1 MPKTDLHDE
10 NIAGRES
17 IPRTIDD
24 AVLKPISSQRS
35 AGEDIRKEK
44 LWVELR
50 AARPKAA
57 DPEADGWEHSLS
69 TRADWVRYRD
79 LLVNALLTR
88 TKDLEIAL
96 FLLEA
101 NARVESFAGIRDG
114 LWVLGN
120 LISLFARDGL
130 HPQPADGDFELQ
142 FGKLDWLNDKFPDV
156 ICELPLTFR
165 PDDQKNYSLNYH
177 RESRRLNGMISG
189 NEFDDAVAAGTTD
202 AYKEL
207 QSALQQACVELKN
220 LKQIAEDCYGGDVVS
235 FVTTQETLEECL
247 AVVENVLRKR
257 VPQGNGKI
265 SPKNNGPDHSIPD
278 LSQFPS
284 LASPDAW
291 TKCEQMA
298 RDGNIDAA
306 LAAMTGLAASEPNG
320 RVRFQR
326 KLLLADL
333 CLQSDRR
340 KLAASILQELNE
352 IIELHKLE
360 TWETSEIVGGVWARL
375 VRCYRD
381 RAAGTVDRDL
391 EAAFFLKLSRLDPW
405 QAIACGEPSKE
416 NQP

>member
-24 AVLKPISSQRS
+24 AVLKPISSQRP
-35 AGEDIRKEK
+35 AGEDIRNEK

-57 DPEADGWEHSLS
+57 DPETDGWEHSRS

-79 LLVNALLTR
+79 LLVNALVTR

-101 NARVESFAGIRDG
+101 NARAESFAGIRDG
-114 LWVLGN
+114 LWMLGN
-120 LISLFARDGL
+120 LITLFARDGL
-130 HPQPADGDFELQ
+130 HPQPEDGDFELQ

-189 NEFDDAVAAGTTD
+189 NEFEDAVASGTTE

-207 QSALQQACVELKN
+207 QSSVQQACVELKK
-220 LKQIAEDCYGGDVVS
+220 LKQVAEDSYGGDVVS
-235 FVTTQETLEECL
+235 FVTIQETLEECL

-257 VPQGNGKI
+257 APQGNGKI
-265 SPKNNGPDHSIPD
+265 SPKINGTDHSIPN
-278 LSQFPS
+278 LAPFSS
-284 LASPDAW
+284 LAFPDAW
-291 TKCEQMA
+291 AKCEQMA
-298 RDGNIDAA
+298 RDGNVDAA
-306 LAAMTGLAASEPNG
+306 LAAMTGLASSEPNG

-360 TWETSEIVGGVWARL
+360 SWETSEIVGGVWARL

-381 RAAGTVDRDL
+381 RAAGTADRDL

-405 QAIACGEPSKE
+405 QALACGEPTKE